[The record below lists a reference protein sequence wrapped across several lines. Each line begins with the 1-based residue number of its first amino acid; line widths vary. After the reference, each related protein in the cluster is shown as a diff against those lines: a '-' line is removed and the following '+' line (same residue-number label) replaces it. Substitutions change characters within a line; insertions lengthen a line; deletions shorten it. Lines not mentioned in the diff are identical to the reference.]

1 MKTRKFLPAF
11 LLFITIT
18 TAEARVKIDDL
29 SLQEIS
35 VKTVEYVLN
44 NQKSEDQ
51 AEIYIKGEWPTQIQS
66 TLVPVLAGVG
76 KLIGKDEEATAFT
89 TAAVVNSLS
98 RLYLSNKEL
107 QQQHPFNKIPLA
119 IQNAVNTYE
128 RYRDGETYN
137 FYPARVSNGI
147 KIRRPI
153 NMTLGKIWH
162 GFTNIPNDSDT
173 TSAVLTSLVYN
184 SQINK
189 TEFQVASEA
198 LETIS
203 KFVDINRNPMYY
215 NKFEKQKK
223 TGAFMTWLMDE
234 KDPAMPR
241 GYFSKPEKGVRIPF
255 NKNDVDC
262 VVNANILSLLAMTEK
277 TDVAGQKEA
286 CAFLNKVIAKDQHA
300 SCGIYYPNTF
310 NLTYALAVAAKSGVQ
325 CITNDSNEKMIR
337 KILASQNAEGA
348 WTNLGN
354 IWEDPVLSTSFALYA
369 LLHLPHNE
377 HSEDSEISRQI
388 HSSLVYGTH
397 YLLKNIISKNNS
409 LYWTADNFF
418 TATAIARSLI
428 MWRSKAYT
436 NSIISSILL
445 EMHKKFPDQKAKN
458 YLTLNFGQ
466 IQ

>member
-1 MKTRKFLPAF
+1 MIFGFTFVVAAV
-11 LLFITIT
+11 
-18 TAEARVKIDDL
+18 TAEARFKIDDL
-29 SLQEIS
+29 TLQEIS
-35 VKTVEYVLN
+35 GKTLEYVLN

-51 AEIYIKGEWPTQIQS
+51 AEIYIKGEFPTQIQS
-66 TLVPVLAGVG
+66 TLVPVLVGVG

-89 TAAVVNSLS
+89 TAAVVNNLS
-98 RLYLSNKEL
+98 RLYLSNEAL
-107 QQQHPFNKIPLA
+107 QGEHPFNKIPQA

-128 RYRDGETYN
+128 RYREGETYN
-137 FYPARVSNGI
+137 FYPSRISKGV
-147 KIRRPI
+147 KVRRPI
-153 NMTLGKIWH
+153 NMTLFRIWH

-184 SQINK
+184 SRINNS
-189 TEFQVASEA
+189 EFQVSDEA
-198 LETIS
+198 LGTIS

-215 NKFEKQKK
+215 NRFEKQKK

-241 GYFSKPEKGVRIPF
+241 QYFSKPEKGVRIPF

-262 VVNANILSLLAMTEK
+262 VVNANILSLLAMTGKNEI
-277 TDVAGQKEA
+277 AGQKEA
-286 CAFLNKVIAKDQHA
+286 CAFLNRVIQKDQHA

-310 NLTYALAVAAKSGVQ
+310 NLTYALSVAARSGVQ
-325 CITNDSNEKMIR
+325 CITADSNEKMIR

-354 IWEDPVLSTSFALYA
+354 IWEDPVLSTAFAMYA
-369 LLHLPHNE
+369 LQNLPHDENSDI
-377 HSEDSEISRQI
+377 HRQVY
-388 HSSLVYGTH
+388 SSLVYGTH
-397 YLLKNIISKNNS
+397 YLLKNIIAKKGS

-436 NSIISSILL
+436 NTIISSVLL
-445 EMHKKFPDQKAKN
+445 EMHKSYPQFKAKN
-458 YLTLNFGQ
+458 YLNLNWDTNL
-466 IQ
+466 